1 MSLNLRQC
9 DILYRP
15 DIQRSGAIVAK
26 DEMLHSEPKGVVTFH
41 ANIDRPNLRMIP
53 VHLRLPRLTEETHT
67 DGKDRFLVGS
77 AQFVSLRDRL
87 YGSFQASAALSV
99 VLRSIEAQTLR

>member
-53 VHLRLPRLTEETHT
+53 VPGRKCPVCLAKGQTVWVVPGKRCPKCGTE
-67 DGKDRFLVGS
+67 VN
-77 AQFVSLRDRL
+77 
-87 YGSFQASAALSV
+87 
-99 VLRSIEAQTLR
+99 